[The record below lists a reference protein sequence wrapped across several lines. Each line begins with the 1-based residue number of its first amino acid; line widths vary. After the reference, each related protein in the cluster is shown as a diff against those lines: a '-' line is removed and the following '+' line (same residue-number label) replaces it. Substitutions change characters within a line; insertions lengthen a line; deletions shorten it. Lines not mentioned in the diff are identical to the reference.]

1 MTRNCKIA
9 RLPLAS
15 PSATQPAPP
24 KWRAGPGPPL
34 LAQPP
39 AGSPSHE
46 KQQRIRQVLGVGP
59 EYGPAAAPESLLP
72 PKPEP
77 N

>member
-1 MTRNCKIA
+1 MTRK
-9 RLPLAS
+9 
-15 PSATQPAPP
+15 
-24 KWRAGPGPPL
+24 
-34 LAQPP
+34 
-39 AGSPSHE
+39 

-59 EYGPAAAPESLLP
+59 EYGPAAAPESLLQ